1 VRLVVVKD
9 ADVELFE
16 GDVASK
22 LDCGV
27 VVVSVVGSVVVVV
40 VFVSALIKAKL
51 MTMTKRA
58 FCKTCKDKVML

>member
-40 VFVSALIKAKL
+40 VFVSA
-51 MTMTKRA
+51 RNC
-58 FCKTCKDKVML
+58 FFFNFEHF